1 MSKEAMDQG
10 VDDFNFLN
18 TPPTIILIRGHGYI
32 DVAVQKDINELNVT
46 IYRAGMIGEQAY
58 QNETDWKGLIND
70 LERKINMN
78 DVEGM
83 KSSFRGSYPKVG
95 GDGEGPITKTFKDNQ
110 QYLFEEFKG
119 HGISG
124 RPMGIYD
131 INYIKESILPKHP
144 HTKIDLLI
152 QSEWDF
158 YRKNIFLKGLG
169 ASNIQKSNLN
179 EIITF
184 LSNSDYYKKKDII
197 IIEISCRN
205 KIQEHGK
212 VGNEVD
218 MLDMHMFTT
227 TIKGKDDIPQKEK
240 MPLQPVTSNIQFE
253 MSGTGRRGGGR
264 RLSKSGKKTK
274 KKTTRN
280 NKKTRNSKNSRNS
293 KKSKKRKT
301 TKRCP
306 GEKKNA

>member
-1 MSKEAMDQG
+1 MSKEEAMDQG

-32 DVAVQKDINELNVT
+32 DVAVPKDINELNVT
-46 IYRAGMIGEQAY
+46 IYRGAMIGQKAVQIES
-58 QNETDWKGLIND
+58 DWKGLINE

-78 DVEGM
+78 DTEGM

-110 QYLFEEFKG
+110 KYLFEEIKG
-119 HGISG
+119 SGIDG

-131 INYIKESILPKHP
+131 INYIKESILPTHP

-158 YRKNIFLKGLG
+158 YRKNIFLKGIG

-197 IIEISCRN
+197 ILEISCRN
-205 KIQEHGK
+205 KIQVDGK
-212 VGNEVD
+212 VGDEMT
-218 MLDMHMFTT
+218 MLDMHLETT
-227 TIKGKDDIPQKEK
+227 TIKGKDDIPQKKK
-240 MPLQPVTSNIQFE
+240 MPLQPVAANRKFMQ
-253 MSGTGRRGGGR
+253 SGTGRSGVGR
-264 RLSKSGKKTK
+264 KRLSKSGKETK
-274 KKTTRN
+274 KKTTR
-280 NKKTRNSKNSRNS
+280 
-293 KKSKKRKT
+293 KSKKRKNRKT
-301 TKRCP
+301 MKRCRVR
-306 GEKKNA
+306 KKNAQ

>member
-10 VDDFNFLN
+10 IDDFNFLN

-46 IYRAGMIGEQAY
+46 IYRAGMIGEKAY

-78 DVEGM
+78 DTEGM

-110 QYLFEEFKG
+110 QYLFEEIKG
-119 HGISG
+119 RGIDG

-131 INYIKESILPKHP
+131 INYIKESILPTHP

-184 LSNSDYYKKKDII
+184 LSNSDYYKSKDII
-197 IIEISCRN
+197 ILEISCRN
-205 KIQEHGK
+205 KIQEHGE
-212 VGNEVD
+212 VGNKVD

-253 MSGTGRRGGGR
+253 MSGTGRRRGGRR

-274 KKTTRN
+274 KKT
-280 NKKTRNSKNSRNS
+280 KKKTTRNSKN
-293 KKSKKRKT
+293 SKKRKT
-301 TKRCP
+301 TKRCRVR
-306 GEKKNA
+306 KKKRTINK